1 MWADR
6 RPRRLSLLLCLAPVV
21 ALVVLAW
28 SRRWT
33 ADDGFINLRI
43 VQQVLAGHGPV
54 FNPGERVEAGTSTLW
69 VAALVVASRLFWF
82 VRLEWVAVF
91 LGLLLGVVA
100 LLLAFG
106 GARALHRGS
115 GVDRAQVWLPA
126 GLVVLVAL
134 PPVWDFTTSGLE
146 VSLSFTWLA
155 LCFWLLVKAPERP
168 WLTAVVIG
176 LGPLVRPDFAI
187 YSAAFLVALVV
198 LERPDWRRGALLGGA
213 AVGLPALYE
222 LFRAAYYAALVPN
235 TAFAKEASRA
245 RWGQGLTYV
254 GDFVGPYWLWLA
266 LVVLA
271 VLLALLFL
279 RGGAVERWVGGA
291 CVAGGVVHG
300 LYIVRVGGDFMHGR
314 MLLPPLFALALPV
327 AVVPLERARAVA
339 LALVPWAL
347 FAAQARPAYGADG
360 FGPRYIANER
370 KVYSV
375 AAGETHPV
383 TTDDYRTFW
392 VRYAKIVRSVDATG
406 PRLFLDEE
414 AFEAKPDDRHRLPL
428 RHPGHSV
435 VVFRYVGM
443 LSYASGAD
451 VRVDDLHG
459 LADPIGSRL
468 VLGKRLRPGHEK
480 LLDLSWP
487 VARYASLRVRFPD
500 DPQLEARAIAARDA
514 INCGP
519 IKRLLDAVSK
529 PLTLGRAA
537 SNVRYALTNYGAR
550 FGNDPVAAR
559 AAYCRSSGGS
569 RP

>member
-1 MWADR
+1 M
-6 RPRRLSLLLCLAPVV
+6 LCLLPAL

-69 VAALVVASRLFWF
+69 VAVLVVASRLFWF

-91 LGLLLGVVA
+91 LGVVLGVLA
-100 LLLAFG
+100 FLLAAAA
-106 GARALHRGS
+106 ARALYPGVS
-115 GVDRAQVWLPA
+115 GRVWLPA
-126 GLVVLVAL
+126 GLVVMAAL

-187 YSAAFLVALVV
+187 YTVAFLVVLIV
-198 LERPDWRRGALLGGA
+198 LEQPGWRRGLFFVGA
-213 AVGLPALYE
+213 AAALPSLYE

-245 RWGQGLTYV
+245 RWGQGFTYL
-254 GDFVGPYWLWLA
+254 GDFVGTYWLWVA
-266 LVVLA
+266 LVVL
-271 VLLALLFL
+271 VLLLVPLFL
-279 RGGAVERWVGGA
+279 RGGSTARWVAGA
-291 CVAGGVVHG
+291 CAAGGVVHA

-327 AVVPLERARAVA
+327 AVVPLERVRAVA

-370 KVYSV
+370 RVYSL
-375 AAGETHPV
+375 ASGARHPV

-392 VRYAKIVRSVDATG
+392 VRYAKIVREVDATG

-451 VRVDDLHG
+451 IRVDDLHG

-468 VLGKRLRPGHEK
+468 ALGKRLRPGHEK

-487 VARYASLRVRFPD
+487 AARYGALRVTFPD
-500 DPQLEARAIAARDA
+500 DPQLTARAIAARYA
-514 INCGP
+514 LNCGP
-519 IKRLLDAVSK
+519 LKKLLDAVSK
-529 PLTLGRAA
+529 PLTLDRAV
-537 SNVRYALTNYGAR
+537 SNVRVALTTYGAR

-559 AAYCRSSGGS
+559 AAYCQASAGG
-569 RP
+569 